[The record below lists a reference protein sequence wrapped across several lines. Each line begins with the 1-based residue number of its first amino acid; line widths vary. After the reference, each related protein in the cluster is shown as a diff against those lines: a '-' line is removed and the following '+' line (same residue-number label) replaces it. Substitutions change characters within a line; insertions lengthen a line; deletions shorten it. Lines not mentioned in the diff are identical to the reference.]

1 MDDDN
6 GNGDGLPTSSITGN
20 PFVGDELC
28 QERRGVMVE
37 RINNMEIKI
46 LSAVKLS
53 AAVITIILS
62 VVQLGLH
69 FFGG

>member
-6 GNGDGLPTSSITGN
+6 GNGAGLSSSSIEGN

-37 RINNMEIKI
+37 RINNMEKTIVGT
-46 LSAVKLS
+46 VKLTG
-53 AAVITIILS
+53 AIIAIVVTL
-62 VVQLGLH
+62 VQLGLH
-69 FFGG
+69 FFM